1 MESVGKRCGRCH
13 CKKYQARGFQGET
26 TPGPCKQSPMD
37 APTPIFEKRY
47 NKQSQP
53 GIGERIGTRYKI
65 QNRTGIVNLSQFLRL
80 NENIGHFLRF
90 ERLPRIWN
98 TGRLVYKSILSVLSF
113 IVNTNSS
120 INPTLHYPKAH
131 YSIFQHS
138 IIPIVSKAS

>member
-1 MESVGKRCGRCH
+1 LESVGKCCGRCH
-13 CKKYQARGFQGET
+13 RKKYQARGFQGET

-98 TGRLVYKSILSVLSF
+98 TGILEG
-113 IVNTNSS
+113 
-120 INPTLHYPKAH
+120 
-131 YSIFQHS
+131 
-138 IIPIVSKAS
+138 